1 MSFGYIYLKKDLN
14 ADGSV
19 RAYCFGK
26 TSRTQKRDQ
35 AYRKE
40 NPFIKHMASYSASDM
55 HAAEEE
61 LKAVV
66 RSEGMALVDN
76 SDEWIRPECIQ
87 RFKPIWHR
95 VAEKYK
101 AKTPQT
107 KSKVDLEREAI
118 RQRKQQLAEKAK
130 RAEVLRR
137 QEKKAER
144 AKKKAENAKKVE
156 ETLREWKKKQAKWK
170 REEEYRNSP
179 AGQAEELERFRQK
192 NIEIREMAKQRAKKK
207 QEAAEK
213 KFNDGLKLIVVYGG
227 GSIAVFCALG
237 TFMDWLCNL

>member
-1 MSFGYIYLKKDLN
+1 MSGVRRRSKKGHIMSYGYIYLMKDLN

-26 TSRTQKRDQ
+26 TSRDQ
-35 AYRKE
+35 RRRQEYRKE
-40 NPFIKHMASYSASDM
+40 NPFIRNMASYSASDM

-107 KSKVDLEREAI
+107 KSKVDLEREAF
-118 RQRKQQLAEKAK
+118 RQREQQLAEKAR
-130 RAEVLRR
+130 RAEALRR
-137 QEKKAER
+137 QERKAER

-156 ETLREWKKKQAKWK
+156 EIERVPPILTSIIWGHTVGLSMVNVWK
-170 REEEYRNSP
+170 SS
-179 AGQAEELERFRQK
+179 LL
-192 NIEIREMAKQRAKKK
+192 IR
-207 QEAAEK
+207 
-213 KFNDGLKLIVVYGG
+213 L
-227 GSIAVFCALG
+227 
-237 TFMDWLCNL
+237 